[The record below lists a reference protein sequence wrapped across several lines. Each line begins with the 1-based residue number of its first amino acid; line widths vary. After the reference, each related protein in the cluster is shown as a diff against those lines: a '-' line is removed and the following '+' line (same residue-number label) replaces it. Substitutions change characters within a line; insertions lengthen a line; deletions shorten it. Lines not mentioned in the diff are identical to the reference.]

1 MHIEDGPGS
10 LRTVFFYQAKKG
22 MVKAIMKLKTLFVAL
37 AAVFGM
43 LFCANL
49 DAQQINPDKVK
60 FKVGTPSHAVKTFF
74 RSMANADF
82 ATAKKYVGVKEL
94 QDMITMLEQLVKEL
108 PEMKDDAK
116 KEFSPIYNSLKF
128 KAERI
133 DGNTA
138 EVDYSYTDNKT
149 KKTVNETTKLKKV
162 NGVWKL
168 VE

>member
-1 MHIEDGPGS
+1 
-10 LRTVFFYQAKKG
+10 
-22 MVKAIMKLKTLFVAL
+22 MKLKTLFVAL

-82 ATAKKYVGVKEL
+82 ATAKNYVAAKEM
-94 QDMITMLEQLVKEL
+94 QDVLTMLEQLAKEA
-108 PEMKDDAK
+108 PEVAAEAK
-116 KEFSPIYNSLKF
+116 KEFAGIYNSMKF
-128 KAERI
+128 KAEKI
-133 DGNTA
+133 NGDTA
-138 EVDYSYTDNKT
+138 EVTVSAVNPENGKT
-149 KKTVNETTKLKKV
+149 EDDTLKLKKV
-162 NGVWKL
+162 NGIWKI

>member
-1 MHIEDGPGS
+1 M
-10 LRTVFFYQAKKG
+10 
-22 MVKAIMKLKTLFVAL
+22 MKLKTLFVAL

-82 ATAKKYVGVKEL
+82 ATAKNYVAAKEM
-94 QDMITMLEQLVKEL
+94 QDMLTMLEQLAKEA
-108 PEMKDDAK
+108 PEVAAEAK
-116 KEFSPIYNSLKF
+116 KEFAGIYNSMKF
-128 KAERI
+128 KAEKI
-133 DGNTA
+133 NGDTA
-138 EVDYSYTDNKT
+138 EV
-149 KKTVNETTKLKKV
+149 TVSAVNPETGKPEDDTLKLKKV
-162 NGVWKL
+162 NGIWKI

>member
-1 MHIEDGPGS
+1 M
-10 LRTVFFYQAKKG
+10 
-22 MVKAIMKLKTLFVAL
+22 MKLKTLFVAL

-82 ATAKKYVGVKEL
+82 ATAKNYVAAKEL
-94 QDMITMLEQLVKEL
+94 QDMLTMLEQLAKDA
-108 PEMKDDAK
+108 PEVAAEANKGFAG
-116 KEFSPIYNSLKF
+116 IYNSMKF
-128 KAERI
+128 KAEKI
-133 DGNTA
+133 NGDTA
-138 EVDYSYTDNKT
+138 EV
-149 KKTVNETTKLKKV
+149 TVSAVNPETGKPEDDTLKLKKV
-162 NGVWKL
+162 NGIWKI

>member
-1 MHIEDGPGS
+1 
-10 LRTVFFYQAKKG
+10 
-22 MVKAIMKLKTLFVAL
+22 MKLKTLFVAL

-82 ATAKKYVGVKEL
+82 ATAKNYVAAKEM
-94 QDMITMLEQLVKEL
+94 QDMLTMLEQLAKEA
-108 PEMKDDAK
+108 PEVAAEAK
-116 KEFSPIYNSLKF
+116 KEFAGIYNSMKF
-128 KAERI
+128 KGEKI
-133 DGNTA
+133 NGDTA
-138 EVDYSYTDNKT
+138 EV
-149 KKTVNETTKLKKV
+149 TVSAVNPETGKPEDDTLKLKKV
-162 NGVWKL
+162 NGIWKI